1 MKTIILSSRPPSV
14 DKLLGMARTD
24 ALLVKTQDGETFV
37 ISSTD
42 EFESEVELLRQNHT
56 FLSMLDE
63 FKKGQ
68 DTISLEE
75 AEKMLR

>member
-1 MKTIILSSRPPSV
+1 MHCLS
-14 DKLLGMARTD
+14 KL
-24 ALLVKTQDGETFV
+24 KDGETFV

-68 DTISLEE
+68 DTIPLEE
-75 AEKMLR
+75 VEKMLR

>member
-1 MKTIILSSRPPSV
+1 MHCLS
-14 DKLLGMARTD
+14 KL
-24 ALLVKTQDGETFV
+24 KDGETFV

-68 DTISLEE
+68 DAIPLEE
-75 AEKMLR
+75 VEKMLR